1 MSEQRKALWRSV
13 GGITECGDG
22 HYHAWV
28 VLVPLAITHKTR
40 YRVCVSEG
48 HALAI
53 DALDVSLAYASALAD
68 VARDRTIKALPALDD
83 WSVSDV
89 DVLDQALPPEVA
101 AAAAYCLDEMAA
113 RTDAVDAVDRVN
125 ASGGEA

>member
-28 VLVPLAITHKTR
+28 VIMPLAVSHKTR

-48 HALAI
+48 HPLAI

-101 AAAAYCLDEMAA
+101 AAAARCLEAA
-113 RTDAVDAVDRVN
+113 EHVDLAIDRVN
-125 ASGGEA
+125 APSGEA